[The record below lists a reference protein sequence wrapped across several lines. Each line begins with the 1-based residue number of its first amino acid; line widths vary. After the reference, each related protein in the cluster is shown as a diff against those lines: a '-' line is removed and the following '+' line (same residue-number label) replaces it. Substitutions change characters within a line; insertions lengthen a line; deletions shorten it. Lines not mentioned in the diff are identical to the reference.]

1 MGALYASDAA
11 QTHAGE
17 RTLIALIYI
26 FIAAFISTWAMVI
39 RVVASEMQP
48 RRTRAAATSLA
59 QCFGWVCYVLYIL
72 PAILTIFF
80 LSFFFQAV
88 NWIIAFSTPLFLTR
102 STSGPYLLF
111 GACSLLTVLVCIVF
125 QPETKGLSL
134 DMLDQEFQDT
144 KLQSAVKRY
153 FGSKSSGHSTA
164 IELPNM

>member
-1 MGALYASDAA
+1 
-11 QTHAGE
+11 
-17 RTLIALIYI
+17 
-26 FIAAFISTWAMVI
+26 MVI

-48 RRTRAAATSLA
+48 RRTHAAATSLA
-59 QCFGWVCYVLYIL
+59 QCFGW
-72 PAILTIFF
+72 
-80 LSFFFQAV
+80 AV
-88 NWIIAFSTPLFLTR
+88 NWIVAFSTPLFLIR

-111 GACSLLTVLVCIVF
+111 GACSLLTVLVCVVF

-153 FGSKSSGHSTA
+153 FGSKSSSHSTA